1 MRKDAKENR
10 QRIEEIAHKL
20 FDEEGVEN
28 ISMNRIAKE
37 LGIVWGHCIDISKIK
52 AIYATTSYK
61 ETLIFLSLILS
72 KLKMTIIL
80 IMRLCKCR

>member
-1 MRKDAKENR
+1 MKKA
-10 QRIEEIAHKL
+10 L
-20 FDEEGVEN
+20 EN
-28 ISMNRIAKE
+28 ISMNHDFKE
-37 LGIVWGHCIDISKIK
+37 LGIGMGTLYRHFKDKK

>member
-37 LGIVWGHCIDISKIK
+37 LGIGMGTLYRHFKIK